1 MKTVIAMKH
10 SLSFLEIGEL
20 PEGYT
25 AEEVTKEL
33 SPDHSFDQ
41 IQISAGILRTIRDSR
56 ITHLTGDA
64 SVLRTFRIDR
74 EKFSRAKPSTKMS
87 FSY

>member
-1 MKTVIAMKH
+1 
-10 SLSFLEIGEL
+10 LEIGEL

-41 IQISAGILRTIRDSR
+41 IQIAAGILRTIRDSR
-56 ITHLTGDA
+56 ITRLTGDA
-64 SVLRTFRIDR
+64 SKLRTFRIDR
-74 EKFSRAKPSTKMS
+74 EKFSRARPSTKMS